1 MKVTVTATNLD
12 SGKACVSTVAVI
24 NTGCSA
30 AQAQGLWN
38 MLYSNYLA

>member
-1 MKVTVTATNLD
+1 MVVINLV
-12 SGKACVSTVAVI
+12 SGKARVSTVAVI

-30 AQAQGLWN
+30 AQAQGSGN